1 MSAELRLLREG
12 ADPATDD
19 VLAALYSV
27 ADRSV
32 LWMRANFV
40 ASIDGAA
47 THNGLSAGLGSPADR
62 RVFDLLRRLAD
73 VIVVGAGTVRAEGYG
88 PMRLDDAQVAWRVQ
102 HGLAPHPVFAIV
114 SSSLELDPASTVF
127 TNAPSTPLVFTGS
140 RAPGERR
147 ATLAEVAEVIDCG
160 EFRVDTRLMRRA
172 LAERGLM
179 QLHSEGGPQLLGTM
193 IEEGT
198 IDELCL
204 TLSAR
209 LEGGTASR
217 ITDGGGAVPTDMRL
231 AHACAAADGTLL
243 LRYLRA

>member
-140 RAPGERR
+140 RAPGDRR
-147 ATLAEVAEVIDCG
+147 VALAEVAEVIDCG

-231 AHACAAADGTLL
+231 AHALAAADGTLL

>member
-19 VLAALYSV
+19 ELAALYSV

-140 RAPGERR
+140 RAPGDRR
-147 ATLAEVAEVIDCG
+147 VALAEVAEVIDCG

-231 AHACAAADGTLL
+231 AHALAAADGTLL

>member
-19 VLAALYSV
+19 ELAALYSV

-47 THNGLSAGLGSPADR
+47 THNGLSAGLGSPADS

-140 RAPGERR
+140 RAPGDRR
-147 ATLAEVAEVIDCG
+147 VALAEVAEVIDCG

-231 AHACAAADGTLL
+231 AHALAAADGTLL

>member
-19 VLAALYSV
+19 ELAALYSV

-47 THNGLSAGLGSPADR
+47 THNGLSAGLGSPADS

-140 RAPGERR
+140 RAPGDRR
-147 ATLAEVAEVIDCG
+147 VALAEVAEVIDCG

-209 LEGGTASR
+209 LDGGTASR

-231 AHACAAADGTLL
+231 AHALAAADGTLL

>member
-19 VLAALYSV
+19 ELAALYSV

-140 RAPGERR
+140 RAPGDRR
-147 ATLAEVAEVIDCG
+147 VALAEVAEVIDCG

-231 AHACAAADGTLL
+231 AHARAAADGTLL